1 MTGVQTC
8 ALPIYY
14 NWELIPKKLML
25 DHFRYIVNNYY
36 SDSNLILLQ
45 ESLNMNYKSYFQN
58 KRNEMTYDELKN
70 LLSKLI
76 IINFI

>member
-1 MTGVQTC
+1 
-8 ALPIYY
+8 
-14 NWELIPKKLML
+14 ML

-36 SDSNLILLQ
+36 IDSNITLFQ
-45 ESLNMNYKSYFQN
+45 KSLNMNYKSYIQN
-58 KRNEMTYDELKN
+58 KRKEMTYDELTN

>member
-1 MTGVQTC
+1 
-8 ALPIYY
+8 
-14 NWELIPKKLML
+14 ML

-36 SDSNLILLQ
+36 IDSNLTLFQ
-45 ESLNMNYKSYFQN
+45 KSLNMNYKSYIQN
-58 KRNEMTYDELKN
+58 KRKEMTYDELTN

>member
-1 MTGVQTC
+1 
-8 ALPIYY
+8 
-14 NWELIPKKLML
+14 ML

-36 SDSNLILLQ
+36 NDSNFILFQ

>member
-1 MTGVQTC
+1 
-8 ALPIYY
+8 
-14 NWELIPKKLML
+14 ML

-36 SDSNLILLQ
+36 IDSNSILFQ
-45 ESLNMNYKSYFQN
+45 KSLNMNYKSYIHN
-58 KRNEMTYDELKN
+58 KRNGMTYDELTN